1 MSNRK
6 NYNSIVFLAAFF
18 GLVLVGATPHVLAQ
32 DADLTGKSSKCHII
46 SSIEA
51 ICVEAKADWV
61 ADLGEILAEN
71 PKFAYA
77 YVKADY
83 IKAEFGLFD
92 WKIQKATGN
101 QKVIDF
107 LNKTVFCL
115 KCNLPKTFEP
125 QKISHEIEI
134 TESEIRS
141 ISQIDY
147 YSAERAKTYQSRYN
161 SLATSFD
168 LERKETDPAE
178 LLFWKN
184 TSARS
189 ENNQVFIVTRLPRA
203 SIDELLA
210 ENAR

>member
-1 MSNRK
+1 MNNRK

-32 DADLTGKSSKCHII
+32 DSDSTGKPLKCHFQT
-46 SSIEA
+46 SVPT
-51 ICVEAKADWV
+51 ICVEVDWI
-61 ADLGEILAEN
+61 ADLGKILAEN
-71 PKFAYA
+71 PKSAYT

-92 WKIQKATGN
+92 WKIQKVLGDQTVVN
-101 QKVIDF
+101 FFNEK
-107 LNKTVFCL
+107 VFCL
-115 KCNLPKTFEP
+115 KCDLPKFFQS

-141 ISQIDY
+141 LTQITH
-147 YSAERAKTYQSRYN
+147 YSTEKAKSYQSKYN
-161 SLATSFD
+161 SIAVSFD
-168 LERKETDPAE
+168 LYRKNTDAVE
-178 LLFWKN
+178 SLFWKN
-184 TSARS
+184 TFARS

-210 ENAR
+210 RNAR

>member
-32 DADLTGKSSKCHII
+32 NSELTGKPVNCNFVSSVPTIC
-46 SSIEA
+46 IEA
-51 ICVEAKADWV
+51 NWI
-61 ADLGEILAEN
+61 ADLGKVLAEN
-71 PKFAYA
+71 PKSTYT

-83 IKAEFGLFD
+83 IKDDFGLFD
-92 WKIQKATGN
+92 WKIQKALGN
-101 QKVIDF
+101 QKALDF
-107 LNKTVFCL
+107 LNEKVFCFE
-115 KCNLPKTFEP
+115 CDLPKFFQS

-141 ISQIDY
+141 LTQVAH
-147 YSAERAKTYQSRYN
+147 YSIEKAKSYQSKYT
-161 SLATSFD
+161 SLAISFD
-168 LERKETDPAE
+168 LYRKETDPAE